1 MRGLKALFITKIYR
15 IARMDENKKRLIING
30 NKCTKDSMAIKKNFL
45 RFVKEVVLA
54 KVVLFWTKCC
64 RIHFAFYVNVDRPKQ

>member
-30 NKCTKDSMAIKKNFL
+30 NKCTKDSMAMKKL
-45 RFVKEVVLA
+45 S
-54 KVVLFWTKCC
+54 
-64 RIHFAFYVNVDRPKQ
+64 

>member
-30 NKCTKDSMAIKKNFL
+30 NKCTKDSMAIKKTFL
-45 RFVKEVVLA
+45 RFVKVKFWLKLSFFGQNVVEYIL
-54 KVVLFWTKCC
+54 
-64 RIHFAFYVNVDRPKQ
+64 HFM